1 MRAKPVMLP
10 VGRTMRPGADLQS
23 HSADGCGTY
32 LLHPAV
38 AVRSSRCPAG
48 APDAGAGFSYMMV
61 LVTGGTGFVGLN
73 IVERLAAQGHDVIA
87 LGHAA
92 PPSPLTEPVRRLG
105 EVVIGDVCSLDA
117 LEQALA

>member
-1 MRAKPVMLP
+1 
-10 VGRTMRPGADLQS
+10 
-23 HSADGCGTY
+23 
-32 LLHPAV
+32 
-38 AVRSSRCPAG
+38 
-48 APDAGAGFSYMMV
+48 MMV

-92 PPSPLTEPVRRLG
+92 PPSPLTEPVRRHG

-117 LEQALA
+117 LEQALAGPQAGADRACGRHHARA